1 MAGAVIEVKYFNT
14 FILKK
19 TLNGADAPLNTP
31 LWNGSFGIPAAK
43 GGYPTQPDTTQA
55 ENWAVEESR
64 ITGGYNNT
72 SVDPGIKCPESR
84 SAPKSVPKQPKFR
97 STCTG
102 VLSR

>member
-72 SVDPGIKCPESR
+72 SVD
-84 SAPKSVPKQPKFR
+84 F
-97 STCTG
+97 G
-102 VLSR
+102 VRAYLVEDEPNAITRCNA